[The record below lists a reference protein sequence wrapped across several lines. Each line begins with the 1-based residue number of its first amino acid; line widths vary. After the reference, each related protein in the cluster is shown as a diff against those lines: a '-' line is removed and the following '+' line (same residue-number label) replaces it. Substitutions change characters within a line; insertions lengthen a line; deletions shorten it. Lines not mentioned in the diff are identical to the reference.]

1 MQKAKMNEEVKGSER
16 SDEEDDTVLFA
27 VKLSDPTP
35 EGVKISKKNIC
46 LIEIVPD
53 TSSLDKEN
61 EEMDKLIHYFLE
73 Q

>member
-1 MQKAKMNEEVKGSER
+1 M
-16 SDEEDDTVLFA
+16 
-27 VKLSDPTP
+27 KLSDATP

-53 TSSLDKEN
+53 SSSYEKDN